1 MRRVAVVGRGAVTP
15 VSNTFAG
22 TFAGLLAGRG
32 AVGPIRRFDAS
43 SFPVRIG
50 AEVASRAQGVHL
62 VDELIDA
69 VVAEATAGLDLSA
82 VPDHRRGVFMG
93 NEATR
98 PDLADLARGLD
109 APRLPDLA
117 ELARLHPAWQSVRV
131 ARATGATGATATHA
145 TACASSGQAL
155 GEAVL
160 AVRRGEAD
168 LVLAG
173 GVDVLVHPLMVTG
186 FARLGALS
194 TRNDAP
200 ERASRPF
207 DVDRDGFVLGE
218 GAGLVVLVAEHLAE
232 QVGPVLGWISGY
244 GCSANAWRITDS
256 PPDGRGA
263 ADAMSLALAD
273 AGRAPDA
280 VVYINAHGTS
290 TPQNDV
296 SEAQGIRRAFGAAV
310 ATAAVSSTKS
320 MTGHMVAAG
329 GAIEA
334 MVSLE
339 ALRVGL
345 APPTINLDRVDPEC
359 ELLHVPWTPRELGP
373 GVALSNAFGFGGSN
387 ATLVLEAP

>member
-290 TPQNDV
+290 TPAGDIA
-296 SEAQGIRRAFGAAV
+296 ETRAVKLALGDQAYK
-310 ATAAVSSTKS
+310 TPVSSTKS
-320 MTGHMVAAG
+320 MTGHMLGAAG
-329 GAIEA
+329 GAEA
-334 MVSLE
+334 IFTILAIRDQV
-339 ALRVGL
+339 
-345 APPTINLDRVDPEC
+345 APPTINYETPDPEC
-359 ELLHVPWTPRELGP
+359 DLDCVPNTAREMPIEYGLTN
-373 GVALSNAFGFGGSN
+373 SFGFGGTN
-387 ATLVLEAP
+387 GTLIFRRI